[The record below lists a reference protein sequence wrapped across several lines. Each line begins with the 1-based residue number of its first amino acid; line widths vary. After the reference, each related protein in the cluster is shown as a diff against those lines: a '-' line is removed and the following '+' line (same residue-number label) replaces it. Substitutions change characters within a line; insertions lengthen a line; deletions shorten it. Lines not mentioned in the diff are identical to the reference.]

1 MDLEFEA
8 VYKGSMGM
16 QDVLNN
22 ELYEAFA
29 QASEIVY
36 IYVCDMKTDLTRWSE
51 NAVDYFN
58 LPGEYIYNTA
68 EVWMQ
73 HIHPDDRAVYLEDIS
88 AVFGGTRAKHN
99 CKYRALNKYGNYVW
113 VECKGSVIKD
123 GDGAPAVFAGIMTRL
138 DGQNKY
144 DFLTNLMTLNEFY
157 QNDFSVGSG
166 AVMLMG
172 IDDFRK
178 VITSRGYEFGD
189 NVLVNLAKL
198 FQSACGDE
206 MQVYRFGG
214 DEFLIVKRDGT
225 LEEMTALFERISG
238 EADELKASDGQML
251 HIEFSGGLSFYPAD
265 GTTKEKLINKL
276 ENSLGYAKQ
285 YNRGHLEVFNQEIAE
300 HQKRAQLLQEDLK
313 NSIRN
318 DFKGFE
324 LYFQP
329 LVEREDQSIIGCESL
344 LRWKGEHIKDSC
356 PMEFIKVLEDHGDI
370 QAVGQWVMEQA
381 LLHQKKWQE
390 KYPGF
395 HVSFNVSYQQFM
407 NEHFVEALIQ
417 KARET
422 GVETNNMIVE
432 LTESSEVEE
441 AESLAQVFRR
451 LREEGFTIA
460 LDDFGTAYA
469 SLQMLMNLPVNYI
482 KIEHSLVKNLAEPG
496 HENDY
501 IIIENLLSLC
511 RRLGCS
517 SVVEGVENEVI
528 ENAVKKT
535 EATYLQGYYYSRP
548 IPEADFDAMLEKN
561 RGR

>member
-1 MDLEFEA
+1 ML
-8 VYKGSMGM
+8 KHIGGISMK
-16 QDVLNN
+16 DILNN

-36 IYVCDMKTDLTRWSE
+36 IYVCDMKTDLSRWSE

-58 LPGEYIYNTA
+58 LPGEYIQNAGEMWT
-68 EVWMQ
+68 Q
-73 HIHPDDRAVYLEDIS
+73 HIHPDDRNIYLEDIEG
-88 AVFGGTRAKHN
+88 VFGGTKAQHN
-99 CKYRALNKYGNYVW
+99 CKYRALNKYGSYVW
-113 VECKGSVIKD
+113 VECRGSVIKGKD
-123 GDGAPAVFAGIMTRL
+123 GTPAVFAGIMTRL

-157 QNDFSVGSG
+157 QQDFSVGSG

-178 VITSRGYEFGD
+178 IITSRGYEFGD
-189 NVLVNLAKL
+189 NVLVMLAKL
-198 FQSACGDE
+198 FQTVCGDE
-206 MQVYRFGG
+206 VPVYRFGG
-214 DEFLIVKRDGT
+214 DEFLIVKQNGT
-225 LEEMTALFERISG
+225 LEEMTAIFNRISK
-238 EADELKASDGQML
+238 EADGLKSSDGQIL
-251 HIEFSGGLSFYPAD
+251 HIEFSGGLNFYPTD

-285 YNRGHLEVFNQEIAE
+285 HRRGHLVVFNQEIAE
-300 HQKRAQLLQEDLK
+300 HQKRAQLLLEDLK

-329 LVEREDQSIIGCESL
+329 LVEKENQSIIGCESL
-344 LRWKGEHIKDSC
+344 LRWKGEHIKDSY
-356 PMEFIKVLEDHGDI
+356 PLEFIKVLEDHGDI

-381 LLHQKKWQE
+381 LSHQKKWQE
-390 KYPGF
+390 RYPGF

-407 NEHFVEALIQ
+407 NGHFVDKLIE
-417 KARET
+417 KAKEI
-422 GVETNNMIVE
+422 GVEAGNMIVE

-469 SLQMLMNLPVNYI
+469 SLQMLMDLPVNYI
-482 KIEHSLVKNLAEPG
+482 KIEHSFVKNLAEPG

-528 ENAVKKT
+528 ESAVKKT

-548 IPEADFDAMLEKN
+548 IPEADFDKMLEKN

>member
-1 MDLEFEA
+1 M
-8 VYKGSMGM
+8 S
-16 QDVLNN
+16 DVLNN

-51 NAVDYFN
+51 NAVDYFG

-73 HIHPDDRAVYLEDIS
+73 HIHPDDRNIYLEDIG
-88 AVFGGTRAKHN
+88 AVFGGTRAQHN

-113 VECKGSVIKD
+113 VECKGSVIK
-123 GDGAPAVFAGIMTRL
+123 GKDGAPAVFAGIMTRL

-157 QNDFSVGSG
+157 QQDFSVGSG

-178 VITSRGYEFGD
+178 VIASRGYEFGD
-189 NVLVNLAKL
+189 NVLVALAKL
-198 FQSACGDE
+198 FTAACGDGAH
-206 MQVYRFGG
+206 VYRFGG
-214 DEFLIVKRDGT
+214 DEFLILKQNGT
-225 LEEMTALFERISG
+225 LEEMNSLFDRISK
-238 EADELKASDGQML
+238 ETDEFKGPDGQIV

-285 YNRGHLEVFNQEIAE
+285 HNRGHLEVFNQEIAE
-300 HQKRAQLLQEDLK
+300 HQKRAQLLLEDLK
-313 NSIRN
+313 SSIRN
-318 DFKGFE
+318 GFKGFE

-329 LVEREDQSIIGCESL
+329 LVLKENQSIIGCESL
-344 LRWKGEHIKDSC
+344 LRWKGEHIKDSY

-381 LLHQKKWQE
+381 LIHQKKWQE
-390 KYPGF
+390 RYPGF

-407 NEHFVEALIQ
+407 NEHFVDTLIA
-417 KARET
+417 KAKEI
-422 GVETNNMIVE
+422 GVETSNMIVE

-469 SLQMLMNLPVNYI
+469 SLQMLMDLPVNYI
-482 KIEHSLVKNLAEPG
+482 KIEHSFVKNLAEPG

-511 RRLGCS
+511 SRLGCC

-528 ENAVKKT
+528 ESAVKKT

-548 IPEADFDAMLEKN
+548 IPEADFNEMLEKN
-561 RGR
+561 RGM

>member
-1 MDLEFEA
+1 M
-8 VYKGSMGM
+8 SNI
-16 QDVLNN
+16 LNN

-36 IYVCDMKTDLTRWSE
+36 IYVCDMETDLSRWSK
-51 NAVDYFN
+51 NAVEYFN
-58 LPGEYIYNTA
+58 LPGEYIQGAA
-68 EVWMQ
+68 EMWMQ
-73 HIHPDDRAVYLEDIS
+73 HIHPDDRNIYLKDIEG
-88 AVFGGTRAKHN
+88 VFGGTKSQHN

-113 VECKGSVIKD
+113 VECKGSVIKGND
-123 GDGAPAVFAGIMTRL
+123 GVPAVFAGIMTRL

-157 QNDFSVGSG
+157 QEDFSVGSG
-166 AVMLMG
+166 AVMLLG

-189 NVLVNLAKL
+189 NVLVALAKL
-198 FQSACGDE
+198 FMSVCGDE
-206 MQVYRFGG
+206 MRAYRFGG
-214 DEFLIVKRDGT
+214 DEFLIVKPDGT
-225 LEEMTALFERISG
+225 MEDMYSLFDRISK
-238 EADELKASDGQML
+238 ESDKLKGPDGQIV

-276 ENSLGYAKQ
+276 ESSLSYAKQ
-285 YNRGHLEVFNQEIAE
+285 HNRGHLEVFDKEIAD
-300 HQKRAQLLQEDLK
+300 HQKRMQLLQEDLK
-313 NSIRN
+313 SSIRN
-318 DFKGFE
+318 GFKGFE

-329 LVEREDQSIIGCESL
+329 LVQKENQSIIGCESL
-344 LRWKGEHIKDSC
+344 LRWKGEHIKDSY

-381 LLHQKKWQE
+381 LAHQKKWQE

-407 NEHFVEALIQ
+407 NEHFVEALIA
-417 KARET
+417 KAKEMDVET
-422 GVETNNMIVE
+422 GNVIVE

-482 KIEHSLVKNLAEPG
+482 KIEHSFVKNLAEPG

-511 RRLGCS
+511 SRLGCS

-528 ENAVKKT
+528 ESAVKKT

-548 IPEADFDAMLEKN
+548 IPEADFDEMLEKN